1 VGAITQREK
10 GSLLAFEEGVG
21 NAFGIAAA
29 QERGLLF
36 IEPKDEV
43 FKDMIIGVHQR
54 PGDLAVNVCKTK
66 AVRLLRLDC
75 AVTSVTISI
84 ALVINQHYSINAEEG
99 YLVLQITCYVLILSV
114 LSSRTCERLAA
125 TTL

>member
-1 VGAITQREK
+1 MITLCLVLSVGAISQREK
-10 GSLLAFEEGVG
+10 GSLLAFEEGTA

-54 PGDLAVNVCKTK
+54 PGDLPVNVCKTK
-66 AVRLLRLDC
+66 QVFIYLSTSNSTPAYKLC
-75 AVTSVTISI
+75 AD
-84 ALVINQHYSINAEEG
+84 
-99 YLVLQITCYVLILSV
+99 
-114 LSSRTCERLAA
+114 SSRI
-125 TTL
+125 

>member
-1 VGAITQREK
+1 M
-10 GSLLAFEEGVG
+10 LAFEEGTA

-54 PGDLAVNVCKTK
+54 PGDLPVNVCKTK
-66 AVRLLRLDC
+66 QVFMVFNGNR
-75 AVTSVTISI
+75 TST
-84 ALVINQHYSINAEEG
+84 
-99 YLVLQITCYVLILSV
+99 YL
-114 LSSRTCERLAA
+114 
-125 TTL
+125 